1 MRRTPRDTEDSAR
14 KVSRRALFLGGSMLA
29 VVAVLGARMRQMQV
43 EQADEFRLLAED
55 NRISIR
61 LIPPAR
67 GLIYD
72 RNGKLLA
79 GNEQNYRIVINRD
92 DAGDVD
98 GVLRRLTA
106 ILPISPDDLNRALKE
121 ARRRSPQPIIVADR
135 LSWEDVSKVA
145 INAPALPGVSPEFGL
160 SRIYPRDTD
169 FAHVVG
175 YVGPVSDNDLKKL
188 DAPDP
193 LLQTPKFQ
201 IGKIGVETW
210 MESTLRGK
218 AGSQRVEVNAL
229 GRVMRELSRQEGDA
243 GENIRL
249 TIDADVQNYMQTR
262 LGDESA
268 AAVMMDVRNG
278 DLLAISS
285 APSFDPNLF
294 VRGISY
300 KDYALLTENDHRP
313 LANKA
318 VQGAYPPGS
327 TFKMVTGLAA
337 LEGDAVTTSTVINC
351 PGYYEVGGRRFHCWK
366 RGGHGKVA
374 LERALTESC
383 DVYFYELAMKIG
395 IDKISEM
402 GRKLGL
408 GERHDIP
415 MSAIT
420 DGLMPDKDWKMA
432 RYGKEWRIGDTV
444 NASIG
449 QGYVLTSPLQ
459 LAVMTA
465 RIATGQAV
473 VPRLIQ
479 TIGNTAQPILPA
491 PSIGLNPALLGAVQ
505 AGMYAVSN
513 SRRGTAY
520 SSRVADVAMRMAGKT
535 GTSQVRNI
543 STVERAGGVIK
554 NAQLPWKSRD
564 HALFVGY
571 APADAPRYA
580 VSVVVEH
587 GGGGS
592 TAAAPI
598 ARDLL
603 LRAMSDG
610 IPPAS
615 AYPASQRTRI
625 ETQHRNMKLRDADG
639 NAPESS
645 RA

>member
-1 MRRTPRDTEDSAR
+1 MRRTPRDTNESAR
-14 KVSRRALFLGGSMLA
+14 KVSRRSLFLGGSMMA
-29 VVAVLGARMRQMQV
+29 VIAVLGARMRQMQV

-72 RNGKLLA
+72 RNGKLIA
-79 GNEQNYRIVINRD
+79 GNEQNYRIVVNRD
-92 DAGDVD
+92 DAGDVED
-98 GVLRRLTA
+98 VLRRLKA
-106 ILPISPDDLNRALKE
+106 ILPISPEDLGRAMKE
-121 ARRRSPQPIIVADR
+121 AGRRSPQPIIVADR

-145 INAPALPGVSPEFGL
+145 INTPALPGVSPEFGL
-160 SRIYPRDTD
+160 SRSYPRDTD

-188 DAPDP
+188 DTPDP

-210 MESTLRGK
+210 MESTLRGQ
-218 AGSQRVEVNAL
+218 AGSQRVEVNAV

-243 GENIRL
+243 GADIRL

-262 LGDESA
+262 LGEESA
-268 AAVMMDVRNG
+268 AAVVMDVQNG

-294 VRGISY
+294 VWGISY
-300 KDYALLTENDHRP
+300 KDYAVLTENERLP
-313 LANKA
+313 LSNKA

-327 TFKMVTGLAA
+327 TFKMATGLAA
-337 LEGDAVTTSTVINC
+337 LEAGVITTSTVINC
-351 PGYYEVGGRRFHCWK
+351 PGYIEVSGRRFHCWK
-366 RGGHGKVA
+366 RGGHGNVM
-374 LERALTESC
+374 LERGYSESC
-383 DVYFYELAMKIG
+383 DVYFYEAAMRVG
-395 IDKISEM
+395 IDKIAEM
-402 GRKLGL
+402 ARRLGM
-408 GERHDIP
+408 GQRHDIP
-415 MSAIT
+415 MSAVT
-420 DGLMPDKDWKMA
+420 DGLIPDVAWKQA
-432 RYGKEWRIGDTV
+432 RYGQEWRIGDTV

-465 RIATGQAV
+465 RVATGRAV
-473 VPRLIQ
+473 VPRLVQ
-479 TIGNTAQPILPA
+479 MIGNTTTPVTPA
-491 PSIGLNPALLGAVQ
+491 PSLGLNPEQLRAVQ
-505 AGMYAVSN
+505 AGMYSVSN
-513 SRRGTAY
+513 NPRGTAY
-520 SSRVADVAMRMAGKT
+520 SSRVVDATMQIAGKT

-543 STVERAGGVIK
+543 STSERADGVIS
-554 NAQLPWKSRD
+554 NADLPWGSRD

-571 APADAPRYA
+571 APAEAPRYA

-592 TAAAPI
+592 TVAAPI

-610 IPPAS
+610 IPPIS
-615 AYPASQRTRI
+615 AYPASQRNRI
-625 ETQHRNMKLRDADG
+625 ETMHNNMKLRDTAG
-639 NAPESS
+639 NTPGSS